1 VLLAINVGNSETL
14 IGVFRSDDLAFHWR
28 LATWHERTA
37 DELAL
42 MFGGFLEQ
50 EGLSFS
56 RQITGVALGSVV
68 PPQTQALREMVRRYF
83 HFTPVVV
90 EPGTRTG
97 IPILYDNPKEV
108 GADRIANAV
117 AAHAR
122 YGGPSIVVDFGTATN
137 FDVVSA
143 SGEFMGGVIAPG
155 VRTSADGLYR
165 AAAKLPKVEIVVPRT
180 TMAKNTVEAVQ
191 SGLMF
196 GTAAMVDGV
205 VERIVKEIGAATV
218 IATGGLAELFIEECA
233 SIQHHEPWLTL
244 EGLRLIY
251 DRNAE
256 PAGG

>member
-28 LATWHERTA
+28 LATRHERTA

-108 GADRIANAV
+108 GADRIVNAV
-117 AAHAR
+117 AAYER
-122 YGGPSIVVDFGTATN
+122 TRDTTIVVDFGTATT
-137 FDVVSA
+137 FDYIS
-143 SGEFMGGVIAPG
+143 SKGEYVGGVITPG
-155 VRTSADGLYR
+155 PGISLEALYQR
-165 AAAKLPKVEIVVPRT
+165 AAKLYRVEMARPPRVVGR
-180 TMAKNTVEAVQ
+180 NTIHAIQ
-191 SGLMF
+191 SGIIY
-196 GTAAMVDGV
+196 GYGAMVDGLV
-205 VERIVKEIGAATV
+205 RRIQEENGIKARV
-218 IATGGLAELFIEECA
+218 IATGGFAQLLAPDSQTIEEVD
-233 SIQHHEPWLTL
+233 EFLTL
-244 EGLRLIY
+244 DGLRILY
-251 DRNAE
+251 ERNR
-256 PAGG
+256 